1 MKLNIPFYLLLM
13 VLSQSC
19 KNTVAIEADSIYFG
33 GTILTMEDSQPSVET
48 LVITNGVIV
57 HAGTKEEAENYIGK
71 NTALHY
77 LEGRTLMPGFIDIHG
92 HLISSAGMR
101 GTVDLSPAPYGD
113 VNNITELQ
121 QKLKKT
127 IDSRDSSQNTII
139 MGNGYDDAIMEE
151 HRHPTRDELD
161 KVSTTIPIIVIHTSG
176 HLSVANG
183 AMLNLLGITE
193 NTPNPSGGVYGRNEN
208 TYKLNG
214 ILEENASFAALIK
227 VTQLMSEGVD
237 KDTQAQGAMKNLM
250 LAQEEWLSYGQT
262 TICDGRTMGDGVA
275 LLKSAAQQNL
285 LKADVVYFPDFEQY
299 KKDWEYFL
307 PEYMH
312 YENRLKLGGFKFS
325 NDGSPQ
331 GKTAWLTQPY
341 LVPPAGQTIDYK
353 GFPIFEDEVLYEDL
367 KTLFNKGVTAQ
378 LHVNGDA
385 AIDQAIRVIERLKEE
400 GIYKT
405 ALRAT
410 LIHVQN
416 SRPDHI
422 EKIKNLGIIPSYFST
437 HAYLWGDWHY
447 SSVFGPERASFI
459 SPANS
464 ALKSGIPF
472 TIHHDAPVTP
482 PDLMTAVYA
491 AVNRKTRSGRILG
504 ENERISPLDA
514 LKAITIN
521 AAYQYQEEDRKGSL
535 KVGKLA
541 DLVILN
547 ENPLLIEPEQLKD
560 ILVLETIKEG
570 KTVYLRKQ
578 HH

>member
-1 MKLNIPFYLLLM
+1 MKLNILFYLLLV

-19 KNTVAIEADSIYFG
+19 KNSVATEADSIYFD
-33 GTILTMEDSQPSVET
+33 GTIITMEDSQPSVEA
-48 LVITNGVIV
+48 LVIANGAILY
-57 HAGTKEEAENYIGK
+57 AGAKEEAENYIGK
-71 NTALHY
+71 NTALHD
-77 LEGRTLMPGFIDIHG
+77 LGGRTLMPGFIDIHG

-101 GTVDLSPAPYGD
+101 GTVDLSPAPYGV
-113 VNNITELQ
+113 VNNIAELQ
-121 QKLKKT
+121 QQLKKA
-127 IDSRDSSQNTII
+127 IDSKDPSLNTII

-151 HRHPTRDELD
+151 HRHPIREELD
-161 KVSTTIPIIVIHTSG
+161 QVNNTTPIIIIHTSG
-176 HLSVANG
+176 HLSVVNS

-193 NTPNPSGGVYGRNEN
+193 DTRNPSGGVYGRNEN
-208 TYKLNG
+208 TNKLNG
-214 ILEENASFAALIK
+214 ILEENASFAALMK
-227 VTQLMSEGVD
+227 VVQLMNNGVD
-237 KDTQAQGAMKNLM
+237 KDTQAQEAMKNLI
-250 LAQEEWLSYGQT
+250 LSQEEWLSYGQT
-262 TICDGRTMGDGVA
+262 TICDGRTMGDGIS

-285 LKADVVYFPDFEQY
+285 LKADVVYFPDFEQH
-299 KKDWEYFL
+299 KESWEHLL
-307 PEYMH
+307 PEYMR
-312 YENRLKLGGFKFS
+312 YNNRLKLGGFKFS

-341 LVPPAGQTIDYK
+341 LVPPAGQTKDYK

-400 GIYKT
+400 GVYKT
-405 ALRAT
+405 ELRAT

-447 SSVFGPERASFI
+447 NSVFGPQRASFI

-547 ENPLLIEPEQLKD
+547 ENPLTVEPEQLRD
-560 ILVLETIKEG
+560 ILVIETIKEG

-578 HH
+578 DH